1 MRILVLIYEFPPV
14 GGGGGRVAE
23 DICRG
28 LVRRGHQVRVL
39 TSHYKGLPRRE
50 EIDGIVVERVPV
62 GRKLLFKA
70 YLRDMMGYVLFG
82 LLPALRLVRTWKPD
96 IIHVH
101 FAVPS
106 GALAFVVHLLTGV
119 PYVLT
124 AHLGDVPG
132 GVPEKTD
139 RWFRWVAPFTPPIWR
154 RAAKVFGVSE
164 FTRQLAEERYRVE
177 VAVLH
182 NGVDLKALDPGE
194 ITVSEEPQV
203 VFAGR
208 FVPQKNP
215 LQVVRALSAV
225 RDLPWKCVMVGDGPL
240 RPAVEAEIRT
250 HDLEDRFVLPGW
262 VTPDQ
267 VIAYL
272 RAGDILFMPSV
283 AEGLP
288 VVGVQALAMG
298 LAVLAGRVGGFVD
311 LVEHGRNGFLL
322 DGGEKQAMGVSFLRQ
337 LLTDRELLL
346 RFRRESRLLAQRF
359 DIEYIVDAYQAA
371 LQQAARAG
379 KNDG

>member
-1 MRILVLIYEFPPV
+1 MRVLVLIYEFPPV

-28 LVRRGHQVRVL
+28 LVQRGHQVRVL
-39 TSHYKGLPRRE
+39 TSHFQGLPRRE
-50 EIDGIVVERVPV
+50 EIDGIQVERVPV
-62 GRKLLFKA
+62 GRKLPFKA
-70 YLRDMMGYVLFG
+70 YLRDMMGYVLCG
-82 LLPALRLVRTWKPD
+82 LLPALRVVRAWKPD
-96 IIHVH
+96 VIHVH

-132 GVPEKTD
+132 GVPEKTG

-154 RAAKVFGVSE
+154 RAARVFGVSE
-164 FTRQLAEERYRVE
+164 FTRRLAEERYRVKVE
-177 VAVLH
+177 VLH
-182 NGVDLKALDPGE
+182 NGVDLRALDPGE
-194 ITVSEEPQV
+194 ISLSDAPQV

-215 LQVVRALSAV
+215 LQVVRALDGV
-225 RDLPWKCVMVGDGPL
+225 RDLPWHCVMVGDGPL
-240 RPAVEAEIRT
+240 RSAVQAEIQARG
-250 HDLEDRFVLPGW
+250 LEDRFSLPGW
-262 VTPDQ
+262 VSPDQ
-267 VIAYL
+267 VIEYL
-272 RAGDILFMPSV
+272 RESDILFMPSV

-322 DGGEKQAMGVSFLRQ
+322 DGSEGQSMGVSFLRQ
-337 LLTDRELLL
+337 LLTDRQLLL
-346 RFRRESRLLAQRF
+346 RFRRESRLRAQRF
-359 DIEYIVDAYQAA
+359 DIENIVDAYEQALRA
-371 LQQAARAG
+371 VARRYG
-379 KNDG
+379 S